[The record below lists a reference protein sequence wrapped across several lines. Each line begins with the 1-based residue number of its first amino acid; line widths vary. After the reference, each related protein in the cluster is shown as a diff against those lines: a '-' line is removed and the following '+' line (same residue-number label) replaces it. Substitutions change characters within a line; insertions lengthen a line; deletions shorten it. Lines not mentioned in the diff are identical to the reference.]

1 MSIILFDKKITDG
14 LWLTYLLFH
23 LQNPSIRL
31 MEWQIFEPS
40 NQGTSPMFSEL
51 DIWISKKHYLFN
63 KKYGYFRKI
72 LLKMESICLR
82 V

>member
-63 KKYGYFRKI
+63 KNMVTFERFYWKWNQF
-72 LLKMESICLR
+72 